1 MTPTLAAGDAA
12 RLTEIGAD
20 CTALSRGAAILGS
33 GGGGDP
39 YIGRLLA
46 ESAIRARGPVPVVAL
61 DEVPDDAVVV
71 AVAMMGAPT
80 VMLEK
85 LPSAEQFA
93 AAVHALAEY
102 RHIAPTH
109 IVCIEIGGVNSTSPI
124 VAAAELGLPVVDA
137 DGMGRAFPEIQMVLP
152 TLYGLSAA
160 PMAVADEKG
169 NQLIVDTIDNTW
181 AERLSRTAVVEM
193 GCSAI
198 TAQYA
203 LSGAELKRS
212 FVPGGLSLCNRLG
225 IAIEAARAQNRDPV
239 SAAAEVLGGR
249 ILGAGKVVDIERR
262 TAAGFARGVAHI
274 VGTDAGGAVDIELS
288 FQNEH
293 LLVTRNGRVETT
305 APDLIIVLDT
315 ETGEPITTEA
325 LRYGQRVRVVTAPA
339 DPRWHSPQAHR
350 LVGPEYFHYES
361 APIRFDG
368 TEAS

>member
-1 MTPTLAAGDAA
+1 MSQASDQLRQSP
-12 RLTEIGAD
+12 LTEITDD
-20 CTALSRGAAILGS
+20 CAALSRGAAILGS

-46 ESAIRARGPVPVVAL
+46 ESAVRDHGPVPVTAL
-61 DEVPDDAVVV
+61 EEVPDDAVVV

-93 AAVHALAEY
+93 AAVRALAAY
-102 RHIAPTH
+102 RHITPTH

-152 TLYGLSAA
+152 TLYGYSAA
-160 PMAVADEKG
+160 PMSVADEKG

-203 LSGAELKRS
+203 LSGAELKKS
-212 FVPGGLSLCNRLG
+212 FVPGGLSLCIRLG
-225 IAIEAARAQNRDPV
+225 TAIERARAKNRDPV
-239 SAAAEVLGGR
+239 VAVADVLGGR
-249 ILGAGKVVDIERR
+249 ILGAGKVIDIERR
-262 TAAGFARGVAHI
+262 TTAGFARGLAHI
-274 VGTDAGGAVDIELS
+274 ASTDGVGDIELS

-293 LLVTRNGRVETT
+293 LMVTRNGSVETT

-339 DPRWHSPQAHR
+339 DPRWHSPRAHR
-350 LVGPEYFHYES
+350 LAGPEYFHYDS

-368 TEAS
+368 TEAA